1 MPITDL
7 FENFSPS
14 PTGPATGGFD
24 IVPDDNSDLPAVTRA
39 LMVASGGDAAVILK
53 DGSTLTLPALVP
65 GSVYPLRVR
74 RVLATGT
81 TASGIRG
88 LY

>member
-1 MPITDL
+1 MPITD
-7 FENFSPS
+7 FFDGFAPS

-24 IVPDDNSDLPAVTRA
+24 VVPDDNADLPAVTRA
-39 LMVASGGDAAVILK
+39 LMVSTGGDVAAVLK
-53 DGSTLTLPALVP
+53 DGSTLTLPALSP
-65 GSVYPLRVR
+65 GSVYPVR
-74 RVLATGT
+74 IRRILATGT